1 MECLKQQHQQQNS
14 TTFRVNQHPCATKN
28 QLFSNKIM
36 KAELE
41 YPIKSLRG
49 NIGSEYYTR
58 VMNGKQIVQ
67 RRPKRTKPA
76 TEAQQ
81 RARKEFAAKYA
92 VRKDRRS

>member
-1 MECLKQQHQQQNS
+1 MYLHIC
-14 TTFRVNQHPCATKN
+14 RVKII
-28 QLFSNKIM
+28 KIM

-58 VMNGKQIVQ
+58 VMYGKQIVQ
-67 RRPKRTKPA
+67 RRPKRTKPP
-76 TEAQQ
+76 TEEQQ

>member
-1 MECLKQQHQQQNS
+1 
-14 TTFRVNQHPCATKN
+14 
-28 QLFSNKIM
+28 M

-67 RRPKRTKPA
+67 RRPKRTKPP
-76 TEAQQ
+76 TEEQQ
-81 RARKEFAAKYA
+81 RARKEFAAK
-92 VRKDRRS
+92 

>member
-1 MECLKQQHQQQNS
+1 
-14 TTFRVNQHPCATKN
+14 
-28 QLFSNKIM
+28 M

-49 NIGSEYYTR
+49 NLGSEYYTR

-67 RRPKRTKPA
+67 RRPRRTRPA

-92 VRKDRRS
+92 GRKDRRS